1 MNVILIGPPG
11 AGKGTQSARLEKKFN
26 IKKLSTGDMLR
37 EAIAQGTEI
46 GIHAKSFL
54 DSGKLVSDNIM
65 LSLISERIKKD
76 DCLNGFVLDGFPRNV
91 AQAMGLD
98 RTLELSKRS
107 INAVIELRVADQ
119 VIIDRVIERF
129 VCKNCGTGYNK
140 KLKKTFVEGICDEC
154 GGKEFV
160 VRNDDKF
167 EIIETRLKI
176 YHEETEKL
184 LSYYQEKKLL
194 SSINGMEG
202 VDEVSEQINLI
213 LKSRASIL
221 TY

>member
-11 AGKGTQSARLEKKFN
+11 AGKGTQASRIEKQFN
-26 IKKLSTGDMLR
+26 TKKLSTGDMLR
-37 EAIAQGTEI
+37 EAMAQGTEI

-76 DCLNGFVLDGFPRNV
+76 DCANGFVLDGFPRNV
-91 AQAMGLD
+91 TQAIGLD
-98 RTLELSKRS
+98 KTLELSKKYV
-107 INAVIELRVADQ
+107 NAVIELKVEDQ
-119 VIIDRVIERF
+119 IIIDRVTERF

-140 KLKKTFVEGICDEC
+140 KLKKTSIEGICDEC
-154 GGKEFV
+154 SSKEFV
-160 VRNDDKF
+160 VRNDDKL

-184 LSYYQEKKLL
+184 LSYYEDKELL
-194 SSINGMEG
+194 FSINAMKG
-202 VDEVSEQINLI
+202 VDEVNEQINLI
-213 LKSRASIL
+213 LKPRASIL

>member
-11 AGKGTQSARLEKKFN
+11 AGKGTQSSRLEKQFK

-37 EAIAQGTEI
+37 DAIAQGTEI

-76 DCLNGFVLDGFPRNV
+76 DCINGFVLDGFPRNV
-91 AQAMGLD
+91 VQAIGLD
-98 RTLELSKRS
+98 KTLELSKKS
-107 INAVIELRVADQ
+107 LNSVIELKVDDQ
-119 VIIDRVIERF
+119 IIIDRVTERF
-129 VCKNCGTGYNK
+129 VCKNCGAGYNK
-140 KLKKTFVEGICDEC
+140 KLKMTSIEGICDEC
-154 GGKEFV
+154 GSKEFII
-160 VRNDDKF
+160 RNDDKF
-167 EIIETRLKI
+167 EIIQTRLKI

-184 LSYYQEKKLL
+184 LSYYHEKKLL
-194 SSINGMEG
+194 FSINGMDG
-202 VDEVSEQINLI
+202 VDEVSEKINLI
-213 LKSRASIL
+213 LKSRARIL